1 MVITKPTDLSPLN
14 APFQLGKIV
23 QIVDEDRVAPYLVI
37 EMWTP
42 ALKPEKHAN
51 LNYFGSYVLGAKP
64 READRKKRP
73 FVPDAGYISFP
84 YPITAPDPGRAPR
97 APAPGTGAQGEQNGT
112 CGWRAGGW
120 VVCVGCGRG
129 GTWLALCV
137 WGFVGWAG
145 GGNRGGAWGHQ
156 LQTCVP
162 QDILLNTSNTI
173 Q

>member
-1 MVITKPTDLSPLN
+1 MMVITKPTDLSPLN
-14 APFQLGKIV
+14 APLQLGKIA
-23 QIVDEDRVAPYLVI
+23 QIVDEDAVAPYLVI

-51 LNYFGSYVLGAKP
+51 LNYFGSYVVGAKP
-64 READRKKRP
+64 READRKNVRFNQTQDTSP
-73 FVPDAGYISFP
+73 SPILSQPRTRAGP
-84 YPITAPDPGRAPR
+84 PGLGPR

-145 GGNRGGAWGHQ
+145 GGNRGADGMGAPAADMR
-156 LQTCVP
+156 P
-162 QDILLNTSNTI
+162 QKTYF
-173 Q
+173 

>member
-1 MVITKPTDLSPLN
+1 MGMMVITKPTDLSPLN
-14 APFQLGKIV
+14 APLQLGKIA
-23 QIVDEDRVAPYLVI
+23 QIVDEDAVAPYLVI

-51 LNYFGSYVLGAKP
+51 LNYFGSYVVGAKP

-97 APAPGTGAQGEQNGT
+97 APAPAPGTGAQGEQNGT

-145 GGNRGGAWGHQ
+145 GGNRGADGMGAPAADMR
-156 LQTCVP
+156 P
-162 QDILLNTSNTI
+162 QKTYF
-173 Q
+173 